1 MANGVVVEEGRNS
14 SEETETVTAT
24 GTAMALFTE
33 EELREMSGVKNGG
46 DYIEVTC
53 GCTNH
58 RYGDAVGR
66 LRVFLD
72 GHLEIICECTPGCDE
87 VLRLLPGQDF
97 THFGGTAAITS
108 VSGSSP
114 PTSWDASLSADEVLL
129 AFDLVDQPL
138 PIDGNVLS
146 LRGSATLCTFVSH
159 ELCLCTL
166 PIYGNVLSLRG
177 SVTLCTFVSH
187 EFVSVHCPFPRSC
200 CPFKD

>member
-1 MANGVVVEEGRNS
+1 
-14 SEETETVTAT
+14 
-24 GTAMALFTE
+24 
-33 EELREMSGVKNGG
+33 MSGVKSGG

-53 GCTNH
+53 GCTSH

-72 GHLEIICECTPGCDE
+72 GHLEIIYECTPGCDE

-97 THFGGTAAITS
+97 THFGGKAAVTS

-114 PTSWDASLSADEVLL
+114 PTSWVINFDPIPRSMDASLSAEEVLL

-146 LRGSATLCTFVSH
+146 LRGSA
-159 ELCLCTL
+159 
-166 PIYGNVLSLRG
+166 
-177 SVTLCTFVSH
+177 
-187 EFVSVHCPFPRSC
+187 
-200 CPFKD
+200 